1 MKTLLQHRL
10 FRRLLGGWTVGN
22 LADSALFLTLAVWAK
37 DLTGSS
43 SAAGLVFFALALP
56 SLLAPLLGL
65 LVDRVRRKPLIVTAN
80 LVAAGG
86 AASLV
91 LIDGPE
97 MLWLLYAITLL
108 YGALGVLNGAAQS
121 GLLRDL
127 LPDDQLDSA
136 NAMLSTVDNGLR
148 ILTPAIGAGLYVLWG
163 GPALGLG
170 VAGLLVV
177 TAALIA
183 SVPVTESDPDSERS
197 TFWADAVAG
206 FKHLRSV
213 PLLLRMVIVVAA
225 AFGVIGLFDTVLFE
239 VVEHGLGMDPAFF
252 GVLMSLQGAGAI
264 LGGVTSAMVLR
275 RWGPARTVGTSLAV
289 VGLASVA
296 FTVDVVGLPL
306 LPVAVVAILVA
317 GAVIPW
323 MMVAMITTRQRL
335 TPPRLQGRTA
345 AATNIS
351 MTLPQILS
359 IAAGAALVTV
369 VDYRVLLIVAGV
381 VLGACSV
388 VLLGG
393 RVPSTRAESAEEEA
407 DPAQKPAEPAEE
419 SDATPAAT

>member
-1 MKTLLQHRL
+1 MRTLLRHRL

-65 LVDRVRRKPLIVTAN
+65 LVDRVRRKPLIVSAN

-91 LIDGPE
+91 LVDGPG
-97 MLWLLYAITLL
+97 MLWLLYAVTLL
-108 YGALGVLNGAAQS
+108 YGGLGVLNGAAQS

-163 GPALGLG
+163 GQALGLG
-170 VAGLLVV
+170 VAALLLL

-183 SVPVTESDPDSERS
+183 SVPVVESDPDRETS

-206 FKHLRSV
+206 FAHLRSV

-264 LGGVTSAMVLR
+264 LGGLTSALVLR

-289 VGLASVA
+289 VALASLA
-296 FTVDVVGLPL
+296 FTVDVVGVPL
-306 LPVAVVAILVA
+306 LPVVIAAILVA
-317 GAVIPW
+317 GAAIPW
-323 MMVAMITTRQRL
+323 LMVAMITTRQRL

-351 MTLPQILS
+351 MTLPQLVS
-359 IAAGAALVTV
+359 IAAGAVLVTV
-369 VDYRVLLIVAGV
+369 VDYRVLLVVAAV
-381 VLGACSV
+381 VLGTCAI
-388 VLLGG
+388 VLLRFRG
-393 RVPSTRAESAEEEA
+393 EEPPVSDGA
-407 DPAQKPAEPAEE
+407 AEPSE
-419 SDATPAAT
+419 AADLPR

>member
-1 MKTLLQHRL
+1 MRTLLRHRL
-10 FRRLLGGWTVGN
+10 FCRLLGGWTVGN

-43 SAAGLVFFALALP
+43 SAAGLVFLALAIP

-80 LVAAGG
+80 LVAAGA
-86 AASLV
+86 AASLL
-91 LIDGPE
+91 LIDGAG
-97 MLWLLYAITLL
+97 MLWLLYTVTVL

-183 SVPVTESDPDSERS
+183 SVPVVESDPDGERS
-197 TFWADAVAG
+197 SFWTDAVAG
-206 FKHLRSV
+206 FAHLRSV
-213 PLLLRMVIVVAA
+213 PLLLRMVVVVAA

-264 LGGVTSAMVLR
+264 VGGLTSALVLR

-289 VGLASVA
+289 IGVAALA

-306 LPVAVVAILVA
+306 LPVAIVAIFVA

-359 IAAGAALVTV
+359 IAAGALLVAV
-369 VDYRVLLIVAGV
+369 VDYRVLLVVAAL
-381 VLGACSV
+381 VLGGCAM
-388 VLLGG
+388 VLLIS
-393 RVPSTRAESAEEEA
+393 RS
-407 DPAQKPAEPAEE
+407 QEPAAEV
-419 SDATPAAT
+419 PAADAIVELP

>member
-65 LVDRVRRKPLIVTAN
+65 LVDRVRRKPLIVVTN
-80 LVAAGG
+80 LVAAGA

-91 LIDGPE
+91 LVDSSA
-97 MLWLLYAITLL
+97 MLWLLYAVTVL
-108 YGALGVLNGAAQS
+108 YGALGVLNGSAQS

-136 NAMLSTVDNGLR
+136 NALLSTVDNGLR

-163 GPALGLG
+163 GQALGLG
-170 VAGLLVV
+170 VAGLLVL
-177 TAALIA
+177 TALLIA
-183 SVPVTESDPDSERS
+183 SVPVVESAPETAENR
-197 TFWADAVAG
+197 FWAETSAG
-206 FKHLRSV
+206 FRHLRSV
-213 PLLLRMVIVVAA
+213 PLLLRMVLVVAV

-239 VVEHGLGMDPAFF
+239 VVEHGLGMQPAFF

-264 LGGVTSAMVLR
+264 LGGLTSAMVLR
-275 RWGPARTVGTSLAV
+275 RWGPARTVGTSLGVLAV
-289 VGLASVA
+289 ASVA
-296 FTVDVVGLPL
+296 FASDAIGVPL
-306 LPVAVVAILVA
+306 LPAAVVAITVA

-323 MMVAMITTRQRL
+323 LMVAMITTRQRL

-345 AATNIS
+345 AATNIA
-351 MTLPQILS
+351 MTLPQLVS
-359 IAAGAALVTV
+359 IAAGAALVAV
-369 VDYRVLLIVAGV
+369 VDYRALLAVAAV
-381 VLGACSV
+381 VLGGCAI
-388 VLLGG
+388 VLLRSRAAASPVVDGAA
-393 RVPSTRAESAEEEA
+393 VPDESADLA
-407 DPAQKPAEPAEE
+407 R
-419 SDATPAAT
+419 